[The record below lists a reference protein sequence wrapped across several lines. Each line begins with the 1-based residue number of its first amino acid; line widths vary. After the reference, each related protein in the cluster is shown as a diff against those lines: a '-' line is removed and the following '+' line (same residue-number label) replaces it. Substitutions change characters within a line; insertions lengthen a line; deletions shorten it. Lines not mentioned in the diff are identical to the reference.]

1 MPFRIERND
10 ITKISCD
17 AIVNTANPAPIIGNG
32 TDTAIYQAAGED
44 ELLQARKHIGP
55 IARGQAAATP
65 SFKLKKNKVK
75 YIIHT
80 VGIRYHEDFPE
91 TVEILRECY
100 QNALGVAKDFNCK
113 SVAIP
118 LLATGNYGFPRI

>member
-1 MPFRIERND
+1 MNYKYKAFFLNLWYTNWVGDSMPFRIERND

-65 SFKLKKNKVK
+65 SFKLKKKQ
-75 YIIHT
+75 
-80 VGIRYHEDFPE
+80 G
-91 TVEILRECY
+91 
-100 QNALGVAKDFNCK
+100 
-113 SVAIP
+113 
-118 LLATGNYGFPRI
+118 